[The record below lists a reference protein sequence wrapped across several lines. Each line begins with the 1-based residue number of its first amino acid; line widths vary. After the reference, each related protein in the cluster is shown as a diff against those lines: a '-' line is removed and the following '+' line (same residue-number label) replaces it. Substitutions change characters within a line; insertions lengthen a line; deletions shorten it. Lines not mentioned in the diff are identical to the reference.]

1 MVSMERCTVI
11 KIHFE
16 FEHTWLRNYIMKAY
30 VVLEFFY
37 SDFRLFSDYVVNYV
51 ISKLNLRD

>member
-1 MVSMERCTVI
+1 MERCNVI

-16 FEHTWLRNYIMKAY
+16 FEYTWLRDYIMKAN

-37 SDFRLFSDYVVNYV
+37 TDFRLFSDYVVDYV
-51 ISKLNLRD
+51 IWKLNDWK

>member
-1 MVSMERCTVI
+1 MI
-11 KIHFE
+11 KIHFK
-16 FEHTWLRNYIMKAY
+16 FEYTWLRNYIMKAN

-37 SDFRLFSDYVVNYV
+37 TDFRLFSDYLPDCDV